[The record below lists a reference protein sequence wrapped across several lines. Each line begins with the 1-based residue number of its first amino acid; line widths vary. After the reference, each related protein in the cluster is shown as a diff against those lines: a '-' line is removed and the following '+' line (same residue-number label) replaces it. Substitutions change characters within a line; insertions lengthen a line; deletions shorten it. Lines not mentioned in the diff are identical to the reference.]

1 MWGHLMVK
9 SELVEQLAA
18 RSRNLDGADIDR
30 VVCVVLQA
38 IGKALANGQRVE
50 LRGFGSFHV
59 KKRPA
64 RMGRNPRT
72 GAPVSVNVK
81 RRIFFRIGKEMHVRL
96 NETPL

>member
-1 MWGHLMVK
+1 MVK

-18 RSRNLDGADIDR
+18 RSGDLDGTDIDR
-30 VVCVVLQA
+30 AVCVVLQA

-50 LRGFGSFHV
+50 LRGFGSFYV
-59 KKRPA
+59 KERPA

-81 RRIFFRIGKEMHVRL
+81 RRISFRIGKEMHVRL
-96 NETPL
+96 NARPL